1 MSSFIVTCVDYWM
14 LLTRVFLLLVYQ
26 LLTNV
31 SCLWIDIYWPMNVPR
46 TVISEGPSVAFIS
59 SPSAGPYFAK
69 WFKKIDKMCW
79 SETAVWSLIHGGV
92 GCSQS
97 PWDGRKGGALCPSHR
112 LRSHLWIWI
121 TQSSLCHFLC
131 CDALAFSVLF
141 QAQIS
146 QKYYFHN
153 LPSLTSSLTSSLE
166 ILKSLTN

>member
-26 LLTNV
+26 LPSNV
-31 SCLWIDIYWPMNVPR
+31 SCLWIDIYWSMNVPR
-46 TVISEGPSVAFIS
+46 TVIPEGPSVAFIMS
-59 SPSAGPYFAK
+59 LSAGPYFAK

-97 PWDGRKGGALCPSHR
+97 PRDGRKGGVLFLSHR
-112 LRSHLWIWI
+112 LRSYLWIWT
-121 TQSSLCHFLC
+121 TQNSPCLC

-146 QKYYFHN
+146 QMYYFHN

>member
-97 PWDGRKGGALCPSHR
+97 PWDVRKGGALCPSHR

-121 TQSSLCHFLC
+121 TQSSPCHFLC

-146 QKYYFHN
+146 QMYYFHN